1 MGSGNLLKTI
11 IKMVKD
17 DSSRQVKGSSASTK
31 SNGFKWKK
39 HQRKASSRTSF
50 TSGNSNTLGVQIEDL
65 AATRIQTAFRAYR
78 ARKNLCRLKGTVRLQ
93 AQTQTH
99 SIKQQATTTLNYLH
113 SWSNIQ
119 AQIRARRLCMV
130 TEGRLRQKKIANQ
143 LKLDVKLH
151 DLEVEWSGGHET
163 MEEVLTKIQQREEA
177 AVKRERTMAYAF
189 SHQWRAPNSNNN
201 GLGNYEL
208 AKANWGWSWV
218 ERWIAVRP
226 WESRIPAHSITPKK
240 AQNRQIIKAG
250 KNSNSPKPKASVSVK
265 PPTPLSN
272 GKGTMKPRRLSYP
285 GAEKPAA
292 RQESTKAEEVN
303 TKKEDI
309 VT

>member
-11 IKMVKD
+11 IKKVKD
-17 DSSRQVKGSSASTK
+17 DSSKQVKGSSASKK
-31 SNGFKWKK
+31 SNGLKWKK
-39 HQRKASSRTSF
+39 HQRKASIKTSF
-50 TSGNSNTLGVQIEDL
+50 TSGNSNTLGMPIEDL
-65 AATRIQTAFRAYR
+65 AATQIQTAFRAYR
-78 ARKNLCRLKGTVRLQ
+78 ARKHLRRLKGMVRLQ

-99 SIKQQATTTLNYLH
+99 SIKKQATTTLNYLY

-130 TEGRLRQKKIANQ
+130 TEGRLREKKIANQ
-143 LKLDVKLH
+143 LKLEAKLH
-151 DLEVEWSGGHET
+151 DIEVEWSGGPET
-163 MEEVLTKIQQREEA
+163 LEEVLTKIQQREEA

-226 WESRIPAHSITPKK
+226 WESRLPTQSITPKK
-240 AQNRQIIKAG
+240 AKNRQISKAG

-265 PPTPLSN
+265 PPLSN

-285 GAEKPAA
+285 GAEKPAV
-292 RQESTKAEEVN
+292 RKESTKTEEVN
-303 TKKEDI
+303 IQKEEI
-309 VT
+309 AT